1 MMNLSGLPDL
11 FLIIFAVVGLGVGG
25 AGVFAVVRGALDLRR
40 SRLLRENGTRTS
52 GTVVDNQVE
61 SHRTAGQPA
70 TAGMPGTAG
79 RTWFTFR
86 PAVRFRTTDGREIT
100 AIGPASSNR
109 SFVAGTT
116 VELIYDP
123 ETPTRIELTE
133 GQGRG
138 SGGVAKIVGGA
149 IAVVFAVIF
158 LMITSV
164 MSQVTSSVFGSDP
177 DGSDCAQTIVVDGQV
192 LCADQ

>member
-1 MMNLSGLPDL
+1 MMNLSGLPNL
-11 FLIIFAVVGLGVGG
+11 FVIIFLVAGLGIGG
-25 AGVFAVVRGALDLRR
+25 AGLFAAVRGVLDLRR
-40 SRLLRENGTRTS
+40 SRQLRENGTRTS

-61 SHRTAGQPA
+61 SHHTAGRPG
-70 TAGMPGTAG
+70 TPGMPGTTG

-86 PAVRFRTTDGREIT
+86 PAVRFRTMDGREIT

-123 ETPTRIELTE
+123 ETPTRIELTQ

-149 IAVVFAVIF
+149 IAVVFAVVF
-158 LMITSV
+158 LIVTSA
-164 MSQVTSSVFGSDP
+164 MSQFTSSFFGSDP
-177 DGSDCAQTIVVDGQV
+177 AGPDCAHTIVVEGQV
-192 LCADQ
+192 LCAEQ